1 MFQIKKKFALPV
13 GGAFFVLT
21 FALFY
26 IGVALILQNPLVLEN
41 YLAFALFSLLVGI
54 ISACFVFFNLSIGFI
69 IFTLGY
75 VIGFGSMFYAFYD
88 GMTGWGDL
96 IGLIQMMFILG
107 IGLAAAVIVEIIILI
122 IKKVKKA

>member
-13 GGAFFVLT
+13 GVVFFLLT

-41 YLAFALFSLLVGI
+41 YLAFAVFSLLVGI
-54 ISACFVFFNLSIGFI
+54 ISACFVFFNLSIGFL

-75 VIGFGSMFYAFYD
+75 VIGFGSMFYAFYE

-107 IGLAAAVIVEIIILI
+107 IGLATAVIVEIILLV

>member
-1 MFQIKKKFALPV
+1 
-13 GGAFFVLT
+13 
-21 FALFY
+21 
-26 IGVALILQNPLVLEN
+26 LVLEN
-41 YLAFALFSLLVGI
+41 YLAFALFSLLVGV

-107 IGLAAAVIVEIIILI
+107 IGLALAVVVEIVLLI

>member
-1 MFQIKKKFALPV
+1 MFKINKKFALPV
-13 GGAFFVLT
+13 GISFFVLT

-26 IGVALILQNPLVLEN
+26 IGVALILGNPLVLEN
-41 YLAFALFSLLVGI
+41 YLAFAVFSLLVGI
-54 ISACFVFFNLSIGFI
+54 ISACFVFFNLSIGFL

-75 VIGFGSMFYAFYD
+75 VIGFGSMFLAFYD

-107 IGLAAAVIVEIIILI
+107 IGLATAVIVEIVLLI

>member
-1 MFQIKKKFALPV
+1 MFQINKKFALLV
-13 GGAFFVLT
+13 GAAFFVLT

-41 YLAFALFSLLVGI
+41 YLAFALFSLLVGV

-75 VIGFGSMFYAFYD
+75 VIGFGSMFYAFSGNMD
-88 GMTGWGDL
+88 GWGDL

-107 IGLAAAVIVEIIILI
+107 IGLVTAIIVEVILLI

>member
-13 GGAFFVLT
+13 GATFFVLT
-21 FALFY
+21 FVLFY

-41 YLAFALFSLLVGI
+41 YLAFALFSLLVGV
-54 ISACFVFFNLSIGFI
+54 ISACFVFFNLSVGFV
-69 IFTLGY
+69 IFALGY
-75 VIGFGSMFYAFYD
+75 VIGFGSMFWAFNE

-107 IGLAAAVIVEIIILI
+107 IGLATAIIVEIILLI

>member
-13 GGAFFVLT
+13 GAVFFVLT

-26 IGVALILQNPLVLEN
+26 IGVALILGNPLVLTN
-41 YLAFALFSLLVGI
+41 YLAFAIFSFLVGI
-54 ISACFVFFNLSIGFI
+54 IAACFVFFNLSIGFV
-69 IFTLGY
+69 IFSLGY
-75 VIGFGSMFYAFYD
+75 VLGFGSMFWAFNE

-107 IGLAAAVIVEIIILI
+107 IGLASAVIVEIILLI

>member
-1 MFQIKKKFALPV
+1 MFQTKKKHALPV

-41 YLAFALFSLLVGI
+41 YLAFALFSLLVGVI
-54 ISACFVFFNLSIGFI
+54 AACFVFFNLSVGFV

-75 VIGFGSMFYAFYD
+75 VIGFGSMFWSFNQD
-88 GMTGWGDL
+88 MTGWGDL

-107 IGLAAAVIVEIIILI
+107 IGLATAIIVEIILLI

>member
-1 MFQIKKKFALPV
+1 MFQIKKKYALPV
-13 GGAFFVLT
+13 GAAFFVLT

-41 YLAFALFSLLVGI
+41 YLAFAVFSLLVGV
-54 ISACFVFFNLSIGFI
+54 ISACFVFFNLSKGFI

-75 VIGFGSMFYAFYD
+75 VIGFGSMFYAFSGNLD
-88 GMTGWGDL
+88 GWGDL

-107 IGLAAAVIVEIIILI
+107 IGLATAIIVEIILLI

>member
-13 GGAFFVLT
+13 GAVFFVLT

-26 IGVALILQNPLVLEN
+26 IGVALILGNPLVLQN
-41 YLAFALFSLLVGI
+41 YLAFAVFSLLVGI
-54 ISACFVFFNLSIGFI
+54 IAACFVFFSLNIGFV

-75 VIGFGSMFYAFYD
+75 LVGFGSMFYAFYD

-107 IGLAAAVIVEIIILI
+107 IGLASAVIVEVILLI